1 MHASHSKM
9 RWQIGLQIDMPTSWS
24 RKWDLEIQNELRKPQ
39 TDFRRCELASV
50 EQSSG
55 NRPRSWNN
63 KRKWIVWS
71 KINFRCLKLHFGEQ
85 TRFRRAQGRAARARA
100 PLRMCSAILRIEIRH
115 YGAWMSCICMYSRI
129 CAHGAYPGR
138 CKKGAPPLEQTR
150 TYCAYHLGSFACQ
163 LLLVRSVLW
172 CWVLQTYLAESS
184 GAHPNSSYVL

>member
-24 RKWDLEIQNELRKPQ
+24 RKRDLEIQNELRKPQ

-85 TRFRRAQGRAARARA
+85 NRFRRAQGRATRARA
-100 PLRMCSAILRIEIRH
+100 SLRMCSAILRIEIRH
-115 YGAWMSCICMYSRI
+115 YGAEMPCICMYSRI
-129 CAHGAYPGR
+129 CAHGAYPR
-138 CKKGAPPLEQTR
+138 RYQKGAPPLEQTGGAAVR
-150 TYCAYHLGSFACQ
+150 AHRGNAQPVVKFGPRVASVPVLS
-163 LLLVRSVLW
+163 LV
-172 CWVLQTYLAESS
+172 
-184 GAHPNSSYVL
+184 GM

>member
-24 RKWDLEIQNELRKPQ
+24 RKWDLEIKNELRKPQ

-85 TRFRRAQGRAARARA
+85 NRFRRAQGRATRARA
-100 PLRMCSAILRIEIRH
+100 SLRMCSAILRIEIRH
-115 YGAWMSCICMYSRI
+115 YGAEMPCICMYSRI
-129 CAHGAYPGR
+129 CAHGAYPR
-138 CKKGAPPLEQTR
+138 RYQKGAPPLEQTR
-150 TYCAYHLGSFACQ
+150 GAG
-163 LLLVRSVLW
+163 RI
-172 CWVLQTYLAESS
+172 AETPSR
-184 GAHPNSSYVL
+184 

>member
-24 RKWDLEIQNELRKPQ
+24 RKWDLEIKNELRKPQ

-85 TRFRRAQGRAARARA
+85 NRFRRAQGRATRARA
-100 PLRMCSAILRIEIRH
+100 SLRMCSAILRIEIRN
-115 YGAWMSCICMYSRI
+115 YGAEMPCICMYSRI

-138 CKKGAPPLEQTR
+138 YQKGAPPLEQTR
-150 TYCAYHLGSFACQ
+150 GAG
-163 LLLVRSVLW
+163 RI
-172 CWVLQTYLAESS
+172 AETPSR
-184 GAHPNSSYVL
+184 